1 MCSSCC
7 VASVVLFG
15 VSNLELISK
24 HILIKPVTMLFM
36 LPNHYLVK
44 QAGTCM
50 FNVNLESWHPEFG
63 VDGKYSF
70 FYVLYVQR
78 FNQRYY

>member
-1 MCSSCC
+1 
-7 VASVVLFG
+7 
-15 VSNLELISK
+15 
-24 HILIKPVTMLFM
+24 M

-78 FNQRYY
+78 FNQRYC